1 MILLILFF
9 ELLIARGEQRNYFE
23 CFFKYAS
30 IQPYSPEI
38 LTCSMHVRKRQ
49 IIKAAHESDE
59 EPLRNSFCTWSGPST
74 MRPLLVPLVWSE
86 AIFPVFLLTRKINL
100 AIGSQSQLMETVL

>member
-9 ELLIARGEQRNYFE
+9 ELLIARGEQQNYLE

-38 LTCSMHVRKRQ
+38 LTYSMHVRKRQ
-49 IIKAAHESDE
+49 IIKAARESDE
-59 EPLRNSFCTWSGPST
+59 EPLCNSFCTWSGPST

-86 AIFPVFLLTRKINL
+86 AIFPAFLLIRKISL
-100 AIGSQSQLMETVL
+100 AIGSQSHLMETVL